1 MLRDV
6 VPQLYF
12 LTLFISEYLDKNV
25 GKKRETSNIIKIG
38 DIQEEFT
45 SRFFYLFQ
53 TLKKKIISQR
63 IISKKK
69 QTDIIYMIFFKN

>member
-53 TLKKKIISQR
+53 TLKKKNYFTKNHFKEKTNRYYIY
-63 IISKKK
+63 
-69 QTDIIYMIFFKN
+69 DIF